1 MNLRPRRACC
11 VEGRPIREMQDV
23 DPRFSLSFLPERA
36 DHFKTERDVNLS
48 FSGYVLQVFQSAVQ
62 MKYYA

>member
-1 MNLRPRRACC
+1 
-11 VEGRPIREMQDV
+11 MQDV